1 MQGRPTHLRS
11 KGEVASH
18 YLAANPETTYEPVYE
33 HDRSLRRSVFSRV
46 PHDCRL
52 NACSKIP

>member
-11 KGEVASH
+11 KGEVTSD
-18 YLAANPETTYEPVYE
+18 YLVANPETTYEPVYE

-46 PHDCRL
+46 LHDCLL
-52 NACSKIP
+52 NTCSKIP